1 METATTKPIPRTSAA
16 ATSKEVGP
24 LSFVC
29 TEKAET
35 WDGSDGGRSVTS
47 SVAAFAASAASS
59 SPIIESASMT
69 PTVTKAA
76 EALATSSTT
85 AHGTPTKHRRRTC
98 AGSECPPLANIATTP
113 LAAILATEA

>member
-1 METATTKPIPRTSAA
+1 
-16 ATSKEVGP
+16 
-24 LSFVC
+24 
-29 TEKAET
+29 
-35 WDGSDGGRSVTS
+35 
-47 SVAAFAASAASS
+47 
-59 SPIIESASMT
+59 MT